1 MFDSWSFIKHM
12 TWRLKTPY
20 PCLARWPKRS
30 AWDRRVVII
39 CMYICECM
47 CVRYVYIY
55 IAIHLLF
62 QLHTLAHPCSHVMSC
77 HFESFMSL
85 PRPSSTP
92 KKGLST
98 KHLAPKYQYY
108 INHKY
113 VLGARETNPLPQ
125 KTNSIQRSPSRE
137 SHNDKSARFQQ
148 DPGPNYTLG
157 ATGSTKCRNPKKL
170 RKSTGKVYK

>member
-1 MFDSWSFIKHM
+1 
-12 TWRLKTPY
+12 
-20 PCLARWPKRS
+20 
-30 AWDRRVVII
+30 
-39 CMYICECM
+39 MYICECM

-55 IAIHLLF
+55 IQPSTYCSNFIHSPI
-62 QLHTLAHPCSHVMSC
+62 HVVMSC
-77 HFESFMSL
+77 HVISNHSCL
-85 PRPSSTP
+85 YLDPHQPQ

-98 KHLAPKYQYY
+98 KHLAPRYQYY